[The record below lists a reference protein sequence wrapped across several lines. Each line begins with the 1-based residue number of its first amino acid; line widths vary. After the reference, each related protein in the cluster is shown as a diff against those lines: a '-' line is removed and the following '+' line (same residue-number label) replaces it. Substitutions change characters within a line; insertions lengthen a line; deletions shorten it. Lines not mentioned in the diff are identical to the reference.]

1 MTLFLPKLTSTRSN
15 AFLNLNV
22 SLNDYSSP
30 LHVQNKAN
38 SRATFS
44 TFFFSFDLFQ
54 GTAKPQNRRG
64 KLESKWNST
73 IYCIIVLKQLQSPIR
88 DGNQRWHFMEHACS
102 YCITKMF
109 LWKYR
114 GFLMLYVIN
123 FGHVL
128 KLLDF
133 GKRYFTAINDWKQ
146 KYCETATSTQREN
159 KTVRQIGLLNLR
171 WYQRNYWVF
180 APFLNSV
187 AVRVYINGV
196 DLFFCLFV
204 CFFRNDFKSDYKLSY
219 WWILFRTELKKEKC
233 SKTLRRKK
241 IVQSCKK

>member
-1 MTLFLPKLTSTRSN
+1 
-15 AFLNLNV
+15 
-22 SLNDYSSP
+22 
-30 LHVQNKAN
+30 
-38 SRATFS
+38 
-44 TFFFSFDLFQ
+44 
-54 GTAKPQNRRG
+54 
-64 KLESKWNST
+64 
-73 IYCIIVLKQLQSPIR
+73 
-88 DGNQRWHFMEHACS
+88 MEHACS

-159 KTVRQIGLLNLR
+159 KTMRQIGLLNLR
-171 WYQRNYWVF
+171 WYQRNYSVF

-204 CFFRNDFKSDYKLSY
+204 FSAMTLSQFIIMT
-219 WWILFRTELKKEKC
+219 ILFRKELKNEKC

>member
-1 MTLFLPKLTSTRSN
+1 MTLFLPILTSTRSN
-15 AFLNLNV
+15 AFLNVDV

-44 TFFFSFDLFQ
+44 TFFFFIWSLSRHRKTSKPSREIKIKVEFDFS
-54 GTAKPQNRRG
+54 
-64 KLESKWNST
+64 E
-73 IYCIIVLKQLQSPIR
+73 
-88 DGNQRWHFMEHACS
+88 F
-102 YCITKMF
+102 
-109 LWKYR
+109 

-146 KYCETATSTQREN
+146 KYCETATSTRREN

-171 WYQRNYWVF
+171 WYQRNFSVF
-180 APFLNSV
+180 VPFLNSV
-187 AVRVYINGV
+187 ALRV
-196 DLFFCLFV
+196 
-204 CFFRNDFKSDYKLSY
+204 
-219 WWILFRTELKKEKC
+219 
-233 SKTLRRKK
+233 
-241 IVQSCKK
+241 

>member
-1 MTLFLPKLTSTRSN
+1 MTLFLPILTSTRSN
-15 AFLNLNV
+15 AFLNVDV

-44 TFFFSFDLFQ
+44 TFFFFIWSLSRHRK
-54 GTAKPQNRRG
+54 TSKPSR
-64 KLESKWNST
+64 E
-73 IYCIIVLKQLQSPIR
+73 IR
-88 DGNQRWHFMEHACS
+88 IKVEIDFSE
-102 YCITKMF
+102 F
-109 LWKYR
+109 

-146 KYCETATSTQREN
+146 KYCETATSTWREN

-171 WYQRNYWVF
+171 WYQRNYSVF

-196 DLFFCLFV
+196 DLFFVCLFV
-204 CFFRNDFKSDYKLSY
+204 FSAMTLSQV
-219 WWILFRTELKKEKC
+219 INCHIGEF
-233 SKTLRRKK
+233 SFA
-241 IVQSCKK
+241 QN

>member
-1 MTLFLPKLTSTRSN
+1 MTLFLPILTSTRSN
-15 AFLNLNV
+15 AFLNVDV

-38 SRATFS
+38 SRVTFS
-44 TFFFSFDLFQ
+44 TFFFFFIWSLSRHRKTSKPSREIRIKVEFDFS
-54 GTAKPQNRRG
+54 
-64 KLESKWNST
+64 E
-73 IYCIIVLKQLQSPIR
+73 
-88 DGNQRWHFMEHACS
+88 F
-102 YCITKMF
+102 
-109 LWKYR
+109 

-159 KTVRQIGLLNLR
+159 KTMRQIGLLNLR
-171 WYQRNYWVF
+171 WYQRNYSVF

-196 DLFFCLFV
+196 DLFFVCLFV
-204 CFFRNDFKSDYKLSY
+204 FFRNDFKSGYKLSY
-219 WWILFRTELKKEKC
+219 WWILFRTELKNEKC

>member
-1 MTLFLPKLTSTRSN
+1 
-15 AFLNLNV
+15 
-22 SLNDYSSP
+22 
-30 LHVQNKAN
+30 
-38 SRATFS
+38 
-44 TFFFSFDLFQ
+44 
-54 GTAKPQNRRG
+54 
-64 KLESKWNST
+64 
-73 IYCIIVLKQLQSPIR
+73 
-88 DGNQRWHFMEHACS
+88 
-102 YCITKMF
+102 
-109 LWKYR
+109 
-114 GFLMLYVIN
+114 MLYVIN

-159 KTVRQIGLLNLR
+159 KTMRQIGLLNLR
-171 WYQRNYWVF
+171 WYQRNYSVF

-204 CFFRNDFKSDYKLSY
+204 FSAMILSQFIIMT
-219 WWILFRTELKKEKC
+219 ILFRTELKNEKC